1 MGYVR
6 MVKAGGL
13 QFVSNSIRF
22 VPDLDDIPSFEE
34 LVSQEVPGDSSLALT
49 MEEAAKTLDEVIG
62 NLAKNFSDRTEYFE
76 VVVAHFSQR
85 AC

>member
-34 LVSQEVPGDSSLALT
+34 LVKDDPKGDSPAT
-49 MEEAAKTLDEVIG
+49 MAAEAGKTLDEVIG

-76 VVVAHFSQR
+76 VL
-85 AC
+85 